1 MIKNFYDEKKN
12 ENQNSRKEEKN
23 LFVFKAQKMSRFL
36 LFPVTFWSNIKNVED
51 NEDAFGKILLK

>member
-23 LFVFKAQKMSRFL
+23 LFVFTAQKMSRFL
-36 LFPVTFWSNIKNVED
+36 LFPVTFWSFKKNVED
-51 NEDAFGKILLK
+51 DQDAFGKIELK